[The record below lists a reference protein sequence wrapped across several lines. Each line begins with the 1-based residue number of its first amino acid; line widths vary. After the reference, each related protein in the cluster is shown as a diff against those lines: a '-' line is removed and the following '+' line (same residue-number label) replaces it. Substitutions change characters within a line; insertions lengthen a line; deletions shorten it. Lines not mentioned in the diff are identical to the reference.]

1 MVLCIVTSSKFK
13 PLLLL
18 CAGSLLA
25 ACATGP
31 ANISTSVPEQKA
43 RTDNERK
50 ADALTAR
57 QLYQQA
63 VTYQGEAQHFHL
75 LQAARQALTEQDTAL
90 ALAITESLKQSPYP
104 LIRRQLPLPL
114 LKAYLAGAQHSHINA
129 LLDSTDSQ
137 NLPKEDQAEYLLLA
151 AKFHSAEQRYL
162 PASKMLLSLLQ
173 QPAVTPPTEAAQ
185 LLWQNLS
192 ALSDSQLESLR
203 TNASNNT
210 LGWLSLAQ
218 LSRRYIGQPEA
229 LQQAFTEW
237 QQRYP
242 ALAADNMLPAA
253 VKQLFA
259 LTPYQPSRIG
269 VLLPLSG
276 QFRQHAQAVQYGI
289 LAAASQRNTSQ
300 LVFIDSQQDTAALQQ
315 QLTQQQVDFVIGPLL
330 KPQVDSISQQTDW
343 HWPTLFLNSKD
354 ARQDA
359 AAEQFYFALSMED
372 EASQMA
378 QLFARKNYRRP
389 VVITANSNINQRML
403 QRFVS
408 EWQQLG
414 NAAPEHYQFNAKEDL
429 DSLIN
434 SLLETNHSRERVKQ
448 ISNLISEK
456 LEADPHSRLDIDAI
470 YLIADPVQTRLFK
483 PFVDVSVSPVAPKI
497 PVYASSRSHSTSLDS
512 TDQRDLNGLT
522 FTEMPWML
530 GEQSSM
536 ALRQQY
542 QQTFSEQ
549 DETLQRLF
557 AMGYDAYQM
566 IGSLRQQQ
574 QLPAAV
580 FPGLTGQ
587 LRLAADGSLVRQ
599 LSWASYRNNRLRAV
613 QEP

>member
-137 NLPKEDQAEYLLLA
+137 NLPKEDQVEYLLLA

-242 ALAADNMLPAA
+242 ALAADNMLPAG

-259 LTPYQPSRIG
+259 LTPYQPNRIG

-343 HWPTLFLNSKD
+343 HCPTLFLNSKD
-354 ARQDA
+354 ARQDTA
-359 AAEQFYFALSMED
+359 VEQFYFALSMED

>member
-242 ALAADNMLPAA
+242 ALAADNMLPAG

-259 LTPYQPSRIG
+259 LTPYQPNRIG

-354 ARQDA
+354 ARQDTA
-359 AAEQFYFALSMED
+359 VEQFYFALSMED

>member
-63 VTYQGEAQHFHL
+63 VSYQGEAQHFHL

-90 ALAITESLKQSPYP
+90 ALAISESLKQSPYP

-210 LGWLSLAQ
+210 LGWLNLAQ

-242 ALAADNMLPAA
+242 AIAADNMLPAA

>member
-31 ANISTSVPEQKA
+31 ANISTSVPEQKV

-63 VTYQGEAQHFHL
+63 VSYQGEAQHFHL

-114 LKAYLAGAQHSHINA
+114 LKAYLAGAQHSHINV

-151 AKFHSAEQRYL
+151 AKFHSTEQRYL

-210 LGWLSLAQ
+210 LGWLNLAQ

-259 LTPYQPSRIG
+259 LTPYQPNRIG

-389 VVITANSNINQRML
+389 VVITASSNINQRML

>member
-151 AKFHSAEQRYL
+151 AKFHSTEQRYL

-210 LGWLSLAQ
+210 LGWLNLAQ

-242 ALAADNMLPAA
+242 ALAADNMLPAG
-253 VKQLFA
+253 VKELFA
-259 LTPYQPSRIG
+259 LTPYQPNRIG

>member
-137 NLPKEDQAEYLLLA
+137 NLPKEDQVEYLLLA

-242 ALAADNMLPAA
+242 ALAADNMLPAG

-259 LTPYQPSRIG
+259 LTPYQPNRIG

-354 ARQDA
+354 ARQDTA
-359 AAEQFYFALSMED
+359 VEQFYFALSMED